1 MGNGT
6 SKLDSSSSSS
16 SSSDP
21 DAEESRI
28 SRFKNRVHLR
38 RFLRRRRKVTNGR
51 GFRSHTKLGSAEDFA
66 GIAILT
72 LIRVFLCL
80 TSLSRL
86 DSALSLSL
94 SVFILFYVFCYC
106 LFVGANGFQG
116 QVASLCFIW
125 RTDFSNGNL

>member
-6 SKLDSSSSSS
+6 SKPDSSSYSS

-51 GFRSHTKLGSAEDFA
+51 AFRSHTKLGSAEDFA

-72 LIRVFLCL
+72 LIRVILCL

-86 DSALSLSL
+86 YFSLSLSL
-94 SVFILFYVFCYC
+94 SFFDVFWC
-106 LFVGANGFQG
+106 LFVCRREWI
-116 QVASLCFIW
+116 S
-125 RTDFSNGNL
+125 RTGG